1 MQRYQSALNAG
12 KCVKMSW
19 WTTFKCDHV
28 CILVLKTPFF
38 LCPYSKPCHKVPPS
52 LFHLQWPFSL
62 SVQKTVSFK
71 KRLKYGCSV
80 RGTSLLITKGI
91 RKMVKLSVS
100 LYVLSLN
107 GMERKK
113 MDFFTLTSIMDYF
126 WIPNVDL
133 YEYYSFSVLSSFNPI
148 FNPLSSITHP
158 SYMQVCFPQQHLY
171 PPPCFSRSD
180 LVNLELLCS

>member
-1 MQRYQSALNAG
+1 MSRNSSLTFSSA
-12 KCVKMSW
+12 V
-19 WTTFKCDHV
+19 TIF
-28 CILVLKTPFF
+28 
-38 LCPYSKPCHKVPPS
+38 PP
-52 LFHLQWPFSL
+52 
-62 SVQKTVSFK
+62 QKKKAVSFK
-71 KRLKYGCSV
+71 KRLKYGCSG

-100 LYVLSLN
+100 VHVLSLN

-158 SYMQVCFPQQHLY
+158 SYMQVCFLQQHLY
-171 PPPCFSRSD
+171 PPPPPSLFFQIRSCKSWTS
-180 LVNLELLCS
+180 V